1 MPAVLHAYVILAK
14 SASGTAAA
22 DLIKQATSANGV
34 YTFSAL
40 LESENIQKVHAT
52 TKMIVD

>member
-1 MPAVLHAYVILAK
+1 MPAVLHTYIILAK
-14 SASGTAAA
+14 SASGAAAA
-22 DLIKQATSANGV
+22 DLVKQATSASGV